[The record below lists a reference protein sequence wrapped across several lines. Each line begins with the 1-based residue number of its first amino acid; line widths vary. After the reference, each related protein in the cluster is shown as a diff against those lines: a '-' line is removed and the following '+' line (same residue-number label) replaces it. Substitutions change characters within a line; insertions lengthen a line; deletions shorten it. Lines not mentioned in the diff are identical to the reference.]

1 MKQKEKQKP
10 MKIKNMDNM
19 KLTKGKVKRFFFGMN
34 TTDGKLYKIIIYI
47 LLIIISFIFLY
58 PLLFMIFTSLKQV
71 EDLADTSV
79 GLLPSKLTFENYQ
92 TAAKELNYFPSLGKT
107 ILIAFIPSL
116 LNMIVGCLT
125 AYGFAKFNFP
135 LKKVLF
141 GLMIASFIIP
151 TVLIR
156 IPQYAWYA
164 KLNLLGSIWTYL
176 LPSLFGQ
183 GLYSTLYILILYST
197 FKQIPKQLEESARI
211 DGANNLQIFVKIVLP
226 LIIPSLITVFLFSFV
241 WYWNDSVTA
250 AMYLNVGGKNFWTTL
265 PVALQNYQSKI
276 ISETQ
281 GGQRMVLYQGI
292 KMAGTLI
299 TIVPLLV
306 LYLALQKYFVEGIEK
321 SGITGE

>member
-1 MKQKEKQKP
+1 MKKQENQ
-10 MKIKNMDNM
+10 I
-19 KLTKGKVKRFFFGMN
+19 LTKGKLKRFFLGMN
-34 TTDGKLYKIIIYI
+34 TTDGYLFKIILYA

-58 PLLFMIFTSLKQV
+58 PLLFMLFTSFKQV

-79 GLLPSKLTFENYQ
+79 GILPSKIVMDNYKI
-92 TAAKELNYFPSLGKT
+92 AIDELNYFPSLGKT
-107 ILIAFIPSL
+107 ILVALIPSI
-116 LNMIVGCLT
+116 LNTIVGCLT

-141 GLMIASFIIP
+141 GLMIASFVIP

-156 IPQYAWYA
+156 IPQYAWYS
-164 KLNLLGSIWTYL
+164 KLNLLGSIWTYI

-197 FKQIPKQLEESARI
+197 FKQIPKQLEESAKI
-211 DGANNLQIFVKIVLP
+211 DGANNLQIFFKIIMP
-226 LIIPSLITVFLFSFV
+226 LVIPSLITVFLFSFV
-241 WYWNDSVTA
+241 WYWNDSATA

-265 PVALQNYQSKI
+265 PVALQNYQNKI
-276 ISETQ
+276 LSITQ
-281 GGQRMVLYQGI
+281 GGQRMVLYRGI

-299 TIVPLLV
+299 TIFPLLV
-306 LYLALQKYFVEGIEK
+306 LYLLLQKYFVEGIEK